1 MNQDGVGESQRDV
14 GLPSL
19 HQVSNTSAFIAHLQI
34 VRLGSA

>member
-19 HQVSNTSAFIAHLQI
+19 HQVSDISAFIAHLRI
-34 VRLGSA
+34 VRLSSA